1 MSIMKT
7 QNETRQVNPLWQLRR
22 IDLNLLTIF
31 AAMMQERNITYA
43 ASSLGMTQPGVSNA
57 VSRLKLM
64 FNDELFFRDAKGV
77 KPTVRACQL
86 FSSISQALQLVHS
99 ELLDSEFA
107 PAFSK
112 RVFNL
117 CVCSPLD
124 SILIPRISNCVEQI
138 APNVRVIFTTS
149 LNQSSEHKLHNQE
162 TEFIIGYNEF
172 HQSEFAS
179 IPLFKDEMILVVSCK
194 HSRISGP
201 LSGDEIYNEQHAVVS
216 FDRYASFSQPWYDS
230 MNKQSSVVYQG
241 TSLIDVLSV
250 VSQTHLV
257 AIVPRWLA
265 EQYSGQLNLR
275 ILPLP
280 LKPNSCTC
288 YLSWNEVIIRDKG
301 HQWMKNILVSVSA
314 CQ

>member
-1 MSIMKT
+1 MSVVKV
-7 QNETRQVNPLWQLRR
+7 QEEKYQVNPWRQLRR
-22 IDLNLLTIF
+22 TDLNLLTIF
-31 AAMMQERNITYA
+31 AAVMQERNITYA
-43 ASSLGMTQPGVSNA
+43 AHTLGMTQPAVSNA

-64 FNDELFFRDAKGV
+64 FNDELFSRDARGV
-77 KPTVRACQL
+77 KPTVRACQI

-99 ELLDSEFA
+99 ELQDSEYN

-117 CVCSPLD
+117 CVDSPLD
-124 SILIPRISNCVEQI
+124 NILTPRISNYVEQI
-138 APNVRVIFTTS
+138 APNVRVFFKTS
-149 LNQSSEHKLHNQE
+149 LNQNSEHDLRNQKI
-162 TEFIIGYNEF
+162 EFIIGYNEF
-172 HQSEFAS
+172 HQSEFTS
-179 IPLFKDEMILVVSCK
+179 MPLFKDEIIWVASCK
-194 HSRISGP
+194 HPRIRGP
-201 LSGDEIYNEQHAVVS
+201 LSECEIYNEQHAAVF
-216 FDRYASFSQPWYDS
+216 FDHYASFSRPWYDS

-280 LKPNSCTC
+280 LKPNSRTC
-288 YLSWNEVIIRDKG
+288 FLSWNEVIIRDKSY
-301 HQWMKNILVSVSA
+301 QWMKNILVSV